1 MMSKIGRE
9 TEITTSNMPE
19 PHNPRI
25 PRRKRGFERTSGLLQ
40 SRIRMA
46 SETRGFSETRLL
58 THWAEVVGEETAR
71 MCEPVKVSYTKGGF
85 GASLTV
91 LTTGAFAPMLQAQ
104 LPKIKDRVN
113 SVYGFNAISRI
124 HITQTAP
131 TGFAEGRASFRAAQK
146 EAAVPVSE
154 ETKSEAR
161 SLSDDVT
168 DDGLKKALE
177 TLATNFLHR
186 QDKDRNNKS

>member
-1 MMSKIGRE
+1 
-9 TEITTSNMPE
+9 MPE
-19 PHNPRI
+19 TDNYKP

-40 SRIRMA
+40 TRIRTA
-46 SETRGFSETRLL
+46 SETRGFTETRLL
-58 THWAEVVGEETAR
+58 THWVEVVGEETAK

-131 TGFAEGRASFRAAQK
+131 TGFAEGRAQFRAEQK
-146 EAAVPVSE
+146 EKARPI
-154 ETKSEAR
+154 SEAAQTEAKAM
-161 SLSDDVT
+161 SDTVG
-168 DDGLKKALE
+168 DDGLRQALE
-177 TLATNFLHR
+177 TLAKNFLHR
-186 QDKDRNNKS
+186 QEKDRNQKS